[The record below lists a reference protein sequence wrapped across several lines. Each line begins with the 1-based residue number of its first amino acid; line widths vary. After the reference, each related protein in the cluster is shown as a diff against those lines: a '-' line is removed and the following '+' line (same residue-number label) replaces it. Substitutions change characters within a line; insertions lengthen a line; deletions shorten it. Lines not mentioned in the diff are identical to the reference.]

1 MYTITLLT
9 YNTRGVQTAEIV
21 IPYLADYASAVATM
35 QTRRDELENE
45 GLTVRWSLD
54 KA

>member
-1 MYTITLLT
+1 MYTVVLLT
-9 YNTRGVQTAEIV
+9 YNQRGIQTGEIV
-21 IPYLADYASAVATM
+21 IPYLSDYASAVSTM
-35 QTRRDELENE
+35 QARRDELESE